1 MVVGGEGGRAKNGLV
16 SWAEAHCWGSSMA
29 ETDEE
34 GSAPKKGLLCSGRS
48 GRMNGGLELTP
59 LLSCSCSW
67 LARAIRFWMKAISS
81 SWEPLAFS
89 SII

>member
-1 MVVGGEGGRAKNGLV
+1 VVDSADEGGRAKKGLDSCEEV
-16 SWAEAHCWGSSMA
+16 HCWGSSIA

-48 GRMNGGLELTP
+48 GLMKGGLELTP

-67 LARAIRFWMKAISS
+67 LAFAIRF
-81 SWEPLAFS
+81 
-89 SII
+89 